1 VHIDA
6 KAVRLRA
13 GDCLDF
19 DVMRAVT
26 FENET
31 KQDARYIIIVRRG
44 SSYGKM

>member
-1 VHIDA
+1 M
-6 KAVRLRA
+6 KLRA

-31 KQDARYIIIVRRG
+31 RQDARYIMIVRRG
-44 SSYGKM
+44 TAYGRM